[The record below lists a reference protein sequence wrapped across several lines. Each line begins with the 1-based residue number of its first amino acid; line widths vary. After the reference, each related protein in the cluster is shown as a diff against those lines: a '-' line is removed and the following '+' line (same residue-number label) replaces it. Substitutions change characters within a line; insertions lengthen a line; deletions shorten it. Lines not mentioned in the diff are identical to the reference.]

1 MLHSYTCII
10 TGSQEGE
17 PQYQYP
23 EPAYQEPEDPQAE
36 PAQEVQAQEE
46 DPEELLP
53 ECPNH
58 RPSVFEQGKPR
69 SIPNPNFFKCRN

>member
-1 MLHSYTCII
+1 MHGRCFSCCTHTCII
-10 TGSQEGE
+10 TGSQEDEE
-17 PQYQYP
+17 PYLCQ
-23 EPAYQEPEDPQAE
+23 APEDSQAE

-53 ECPNH
+53 ECPDH

-69 SIPNPNFFKCRN
+69 SIPNPNF